1 VSSVYESIINIAI
14 KEDLPQGDLTT
25 DNLGLQD
32 KVARA
37 RLVAKEDLVLS
48 GTELFSATY
57 AHLSSD
63 IKIDWSFQDGQF
75 VLAKQTICT
84 LKGPAVPLLKGE
96 RVALNFLGRMSGIA
110 TLTRCFV
117 EKVKHTKTKILD
129 TRKTSP
135 GLRLLEKTAVR
146 HGGGENHRMN
156 LSAAVLIKENHIRA
170 AGGIRST
177 LEKFKKIARGPVEI
191 EVRNLNEAQEALA
204 GGANRLLL
212 DNMTNEQIKEVLK
225 IIPHNVTTEASG
237 NMNLDSVSAVAE
249 LGVNFIS
256 VGAITHSAPCADVSL
271 LFDEI

>member
-1 VSSVYESIINIAI
+1 MSSAYESIINIAL

-25 DNLGLQD
+25 DNLFLQE
-32 KVARA
+32 KMARA

-48 GTELFSATY
+48 GTELFAETF
-57 AHLSSD
+57 AHLD
-63 IKIDWSFQDGQF
+63 PEIKIDWSFQNGQF
-75 VLAKQTICT
+75 VLARQTICT
-84 LKGPAVPLLKGE
+84 LKGPAAPLLKGE

-129 TRKTSP
+129 TRKTTP
-135 GLRLLEKTAVR
+135 GLRHLEKMAVR

-156 LSAAVLIKENHIRA
+156 LSAAILIKENHVRA
-170 AGGIRST
+170 AGGIGSA
-177 LEKFKKIARGPVEI
+177 LEKLKKIARGPLEI
-191 EVRNLNEAQEALA
+191 EVRNLKEVQEAIA

-212 DNMTNEQIKEVLK
+212 DNMTNEQIKEALK
-225 IIPHNVTTEASG
+225 NIPNTVTTEASG
-237 NMNLDSVSAVAE
+237 NMSLDRVCEVAE

-256 VGAITHSAPCADVSL
+256 VGAITHSAPCADMSL

>member
-1 VSSVYESIINIAI
+1 VYEAIINSAL

-32 KVARA
+32 KFARA
-37 RLVAKEDLVLS
+37 RLIAKEDMVLS
-48 GTELFSATY
+48 GSELFSDTFSQ
-57 AHLSSD
+57 LSSD
-63 IKIDWSFQDGQF
+63 IKIEWSFRDGQF
-75 VLAKQTICT
+75 ILAKQTICT
-84 LKGPAVPLLKGE
+84 LKGPVAPMLKGE

-110 TLTRCFV
+110 TLSRCFV

-135 GLRLLEKTAVR
+135 GLRLLEKMAVR

-170 AGGIRST
+170 CGGVIPA
-177 LEKFKKIARGPVEI
+177 LEKLKKVARGNLEI
-191 EVRNLNEAQEALA
+191 EVRNLKEVQEAID

-212 DNMTNEQIKEVLK
+212 DNMTNEQIKEALK
-225 IIPHNVTTEASG
+225 IIPPTLTTEASG
-237 NMNLDSVSAVAE
+237 NMNLDRVSDVAE